1 MKTNKFMQFMAAAV
15 VVCGM
20 SVLTSCEKD
29 DYELPEVIESEVYDT
44 GVSSEVT
51 AESGTE
57 GTKLSYESWIMVK
70 GITRA
75 NFDNKVS
82 VTLNGELN
90 HQTAVC
96 QINHWAIGDYETTIS
111 REVADQYTE
120 GFVTVT
126 DSVLVYTLN
135 FAEFSFSYRLNYEVP
150 VYDDHVTRQVMPY
163 YYFSN
168 LQDNGGKL
176 EKADSYV
183 DEGIAYARR
192 IYRHSIS
199 VDFGGETYEVKA
211 EVTLRRTIG
220 PASSPYILRSE
231 VMDKSVEALSN
242 GNGFLS
248 SIKVKSVMST
258 GSEEEKTYTAELPLI
273 SERTTGEEIT
283 VRGSLSDLKL
293 ESTEIEETGRS
304 FEEGGEYVTL
314 ERISE
319 NCVLHYNEFDLRI
332 PLVRYGALFD
342 NIVIQEDMAGV
353 SYEGQEVKVKEANWD
368 FIESDGNKQ
377 HYFLT
382 LTVEVKIGALTVEGI
397 YNGWFVFVE

>member
-1 MKTNKFMQFMAAAV
+1 
-15 VVCGM
+15 
-20 SVLTSCEKD
+20 
-29 DYELPEVIESEVYDT
+29 
-44 GVSSEVT
+44 
-51 AESGTE
+51 
-57 GTKLSYESWIMVK
+57 
-70 GITRA
+70 
-75 NFDNKVS
+75 
-82 VTLNGELN
+82 
-90 HQTAVC
+90 
-96 QINHWAIGDYETTIS
+96 
-111 REVADQYTE
+111 
-120 GFVTVT
+120 
-126 DSVLVYTLN
+126 
-135 FAEFSFSYRLNYEVP
+135 
-150 VYDDHVTRQVMPY
+150 
-163 YYFSN
+163 
-168 LQDNGGKL
+168 
-176 EKADSYV
+176 
-183 DEGIAYARR
+183 
-192 IYRHSIS
+192 
-199 VDFGGETYEVKA
+199 
-211 EVTLRRTIG
+211 
-220 PASSPYILRSE
+220 
-231 VMDKSVEALSN
+231 MDKSVEALSN

-258 GSEEEKTYTAELPLI
+258 GSEEEKTYMAELPSI